1 MDPQKKLPIR
11 SRFWFKK
18 HVEPPKNGKIFD
30 QITIVYSIV
39 LAVLSFAIFWPII
52 SKIEFEEAFFTPLV
66 PFLINLLSAYGI
78 GASEAVRGI
87 FIISSIAATVG
98 LYLFIRDLTKRQ
110 IVPILSALVF
120 LIPHVP
126 VGVLTFL
133 KNDLSELIST
143 RSFFTIAY
151 GDGAQ
156 ILALAILPFAAISF
170 VRYLREPKNIYLIL
184 SVILS
189 SLVLLINRSQAVN
202 LFLVL
207 GVLSLTEFFLELNK
221 DKFVGFFRVV
231 FLSLGLVAFWYT
243 PSFWVESYQLVAT
256 QIIENIKF
264 LFPLPFIIITLSLV
278 FSFIFFA
285 RRYERQPIFIAFLL
299 FIIFLSIILS
309 WFLSGYSFIPHPHR
323 LVPNLIMFG
332 AIVAAL
338 ILTSIIDSLR
348 IVEKLNFEYLK
359 IQLKIAGAVVF
370 GVTSFVVLVAV
381 AYSIFPYAV
390 SLISGPSG
398 FWTKVRESVVADRNG
413 RITLADGNFKLVQLN
428 VGVWQQYL
436 GSGLSLLFLIY
447 LVTLYVNRRETV
459 VRFMNSV
466 DEIKTT

>member
-1 MDPQKKLPIR
+1 M
-11 SRFWFKK
+11 
-18 HVEPPKNGKIFD
+18 
-30 QITIVYSIV
+30 
-39 LAVLSFAIFWPII
+39 
-52 SKIEFEEAFFTPLV
+52 
-66 PFLINLLSAYGI
+66 
-78 GASEAVRGI
+78 
-87 FIISSIAATVG
+87 
-98 LYLFIRDLTKRQ
+98 
-110 IVPILSALVF
+110 
-120 LIPHVP
+120 
-126 VGVLTFL
+126 
-133 KNDLSELIST
+133 
-143 RSFFTIAY
+143 
-151 GDGAQ
+151 
-156 ILALAILPFAAISF
+156 
-170 VRYLREPKNIYLIL
+170 
-184 SVILS
+184 
-189 SLVLLINRSQAVN
+189 
-202 LFLVL
+202 
-207 GVLSLTEFFLELNK
+207 
-221 DKFVGFFRVV
+221 
-231 FLSLGLVAFWYT
+231 SLGLVAFWYT
-243 PSFWVESYQLVAT
+243 PSFWVESYQLLAT

-285 RRYERQPIFIAFLL
+285 RRSERQPIFIAFLL

-359 IQLKIAGAVVF
+359 IQLKIAGAIVF

-381 AYSIFPYAV
+381 AYSIFPYTV